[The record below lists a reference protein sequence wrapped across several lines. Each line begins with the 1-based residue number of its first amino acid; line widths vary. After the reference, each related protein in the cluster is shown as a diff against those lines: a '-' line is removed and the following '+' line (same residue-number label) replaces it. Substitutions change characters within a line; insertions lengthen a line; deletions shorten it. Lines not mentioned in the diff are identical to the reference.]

1 MVYGD
6 WRDLHLNVINDF
18 LSFLNRNGGGMFVL
32 KGGTALMLCYGL
44 TRFSKDVD
52 LDGVSGYDIFSIVAS
67 FCRLNGYSYSREEDT
82 QTVKMIMINYGG
94 YKPLKVEV
102 SYRKSVISSGSYS
115 VVNGILVYNILS
127 MLDEKLRAYLGRTA
141 LRDLYDVVFIV
152 LKYWGMLSDREK
164 DAIRNSF
171 YQKDLAYIDY
181 LLKNQDDVLIN
192 KSDLEFNVLRL
203 FSLLGLI

>member
-1 MVYGD
+1 MAYGD

-44 TRFSKDVD
+44 TRFSEDVD
-52 LDGVSGYDIFSIVAS
+52 LDGVSGYDIFSIVDM
-67 FCRLNGYSYSREEDT
+67 FCQQRGYFYRRAKDT
-82 QTVKMIMINYGG
+82 QTVKRAMVHYGG

-141 LRDLYDVVFIV
+141 LRDLYDVVFIA

-171 YQKDLAYIDY
+171 YQKDLSYIDY
-181 LLKNQDDVLIN
+181 LLKNQDDILIN

>member
-1 MVYGD
+1 MKYGD
-6 WRDLHLNVINDF
+6 WRDEHLSVIKDF

-44 TRFSKDVD
+44 TRFSEDVD
-52 LDGVSGYDIFSIVAS
+52 LDGVTGYDIFSIVDS
-67 FCRLNGYSYSREEDT
+67 FSQLKGYSYRKAKDT
-82 QTVKMIMINYGG
+82 QTVKRAMIHYGG

-141 LRDLYDVVFIV
+141 LRDLYDIVFIS
-152 LKYWGMLSDREK
+152 LKYWCMLSDREK

-171 YQKDLAYIDY
+171 YQKDLSYIDY
-181 LLKNQDDVLIN
+181 LLKTQEDVLIN
-192 KSDLEFNVLRL
+192 KSDLEFSVLRL
-203 FSLLGLI
+203 FSLLGLM